1 MRTAPDQS
9 GSRSL
14 NWAQIEDSKDM
25 GRQLISERTIKELI
39 NKGSK
44 TLEVAKGALITPL
57 AAELAL
63 SEGIQ
68 YVEPMGQATSK
79 DIQSLQNVYPAVPK
93 AEGESRSNMVAFGSD
108 HGGFQLKESLKKH
121 AESLGYLVMDVGTH
135 SEDPC
140 DYPDFAYAIA
150 IAVAEGKAWRG
161 VMVDG
166 AGIGSCVVANKIPGV
181 RAACCHGEFVAR
193 NAREHNDTNVLTL
206 GSRVVGS
213 EVCKEIMRVWLETL
227 FAGGRHKHRVAKILE
242 VEQRFLKYATNQ

>member
-1 MRTAPDQS
+1 
-9 GSRSL
+9 
-14 NWAQIEDSKDM
+14 M
-25 GRQLISERTIKELI
+25 GKQLITERTVKELLA
-39 NKGSK
+39 KGSK
-44 TLEVAKGALITPL
+44 TLEVPKGALITPL

-63 SEGIQ
+63 SEGIK
-68 YVEPMGQATSK
+68 YVEPKGQTTPTDA
-79 DIQSLQNVYPAVPK
+79 QSVPRVHPNVPRDELKSP
-93 AEGESRSNMVAFGSD
+93 SNMVAFGSD

-140 DYPDFAYAIA
+140 DYPDFAYSVAIT
-150 IAVAEGKAWRG
+150 VAEGKAWRG

-181 RAACCHGEFVAR
+181 RAACCHNEFVAR

-227 FAGGRHKHRVAKILE
+227 FAGGRHKHRVAKIVD
-242 VEQRFLKYATNQ
+242 VEQRFLK